1 METARQPAIQQ
12 GSVPRLTIS
21 TLDALAEGYDMP
33 EPVPE
38 PTNCKYCG
46 KQLTYYGLC
55 SPVEPKHVIV
65 WKSMPERCTCQE
77 AQRFWKAWDEKE
89 AVRKAQEAAEKE
101 KAEEMAKFSRLM
113 EQSGMGAR
121 FQSRRFETYRRDTPE
136 QDRAWNHA
144 KRYADNFDRM
154 RPKKKHG
161 RYEAPPE
168 ICRNGLFIAGSYGT
182 GKTHLAAAIANQLL
196 DGGTACICM
205 TMIDML
211 ERIRRTYQ
219 AAGSEADEAMI
230 LNQYEQVPLLII
242 DDIGSEQPTEWAVS
256 KIFAIINARY
266 EGYMPT
272 IITTNYSGEE
282 LVRRMTPEGGDDR
295 NARKT
300 LDRLKE
306 TCVGIDMTWGSW
318 RER

>member
-1 METARQPAIQQ
+1 MEMAGQGAIQQ
-12 GSVPRLTIS
+12 GSAPRLTIS
-21 TLDALAEGYDMP
+21 TLDALAQGYDMP

-38 PTNCKYCG
+38 LTSCKYCG
-46 KQLTYYGLC
+46 RKLVYYGIC
-55 SPVEPKHVIV
+55 SPIEPKRVIV

-89 AVRKAQEAAEKE
+89 ADRRAKE
-101 KAEEMAKFSRLM
+101 TADKKKAEEMAKFSRMM

-121 FQSRRFETYRRDTPE
+121 FQSRRFETYQRNTPE
-136 QDRAWNHA
+136 QEKAWKQA
-144 KRYADNFDRM
+144 KRYAENFERM
-154 RPKKKHG
+154 RPKKSRG

-182 GKTHLAAAIANQLL
+182 GKTHLAAAIANQLI

-300 LDRLKE
+300 IDRLKE
-306 TCVGIDMTWGSW
+306 TCVGIDMTWNSW
-318 RER
+318 RGR

>member
-1 METARQPAIQQ
+1 MEKARQAAVQQ
-12 GSVPRLTIS
+12 GSVPRLTIN

-33 EPVPE
+33 EPAPE

-46 KQLTYYGLC
+46 RQLVYYGIC

-89 AVRKAQEAAEKE
+89 AARKAQEAAEKE
-101 KAEEMAKFSRLM
+101 KAEEMAKFSRMM

-136 QDRAWNHA
+136 QDRAWNQA
-144 KRYADNFDRM
+144 KRYADNFERM
-154 RPKKKHG
+154 RPKKSRG

-306 TCVGIDMTWGSW
+306 TCVGVDMTWDSW
-318 RER
+318 RGR